1 MKSMREM
8 INLMEGVVAIPG
20 LKEGGPKPYEIPA
33 YKRKE
38 QGQKPLTPKDVQD
51 QEKEGKLSDRENLK
65 KAGKELE
72 EDEELDEKSKSEKQA
87 RFMAACAHGADYASC
102 PDDKVSKE
110 FNKADTGTKQLSNAM
125 KESHVSQGQMSNP
138 GVARDIL
145 AMENDI
151 ADIGFGESDDY
162 TDWTMK
168 QGEMGSAAKG
178 LDPTADNPNIERAI
192 EMYQNYTSSFVDPQ
206 EAFDLVLRNFDEEGL
221 DAAEID
227 EIAAAI
233 SKLQYGDPHEDDPD
247 YTDWSM
253 RQGEMGLEELAGDP
267 FGGEG
272 GGDDDH
278 YNMNRYYDNCVDFF
292 GMFEQDDFDRY
303 EGEDEDYGVPGK
315 EVRGYMTDNDGK
327 EFLAMKFMF
336 DGKTSSNGN
345 PSGWGWYDDSPV
357 SGISP
362 MEEDLQNGYNDQYY
376 ASGNDY
382 FPNGADGPVVR
393 SVGPSGARHG
403 DNPEQKY
410 MKTEIEEVH
419 KELVYGYRSFLKE
432 AKSKLPDYNRY
443 GHYGAAG
450 SAIDSDQ
457 HKQWAKEEA
466 RLKKKREADAA
477 KAKTKKK
484 IK

>member
-20 LKEGGPKPYEIPA
+20 LNEGGPKPYEIPA

-38 QGQKPLTPKDVQD
+38 QGKAPLTPKDVQD

-87 RFMAACAHGADYASC
+87 RFMAACAHGANYASC
-102 PDDKVSKE
+102 PSDKVSKE
-110 FNKADTGTKQLSNAM
+110 FNKADKGTKQLSSAM
-125 KESHVSQGQMSNP
+125 KHNEDVEMEESHVSKGQMSNP
-138 GVARDIL
+138 APAVDIL
-145 AMENDI
+145 GMEEGMYDP
-151 ADIGFGESDDY
+151 GFEESGDY
-162 TDWTMK
+162 TDWSMR

-192 EMYQNYTSSFVDPQ
+192 EMYRNYTDSFVDPQ

-221 DAAEID
+221 DAQEID
-227 EIAAAI
+227 EIAAELA
-233 SKLQYGDPHEDDPD
+233 KLEYGDPREDDPD

-253 RQGEMGLEELAGDP
+253 RQGEMGLEE
-267 FGGEG
+267 
-272 GGDDDH
+272 
-278 YNMNRYYDNCVDFF
+278 
-292 GMFEQDDFDRY
+292 
-303 EGEDEDYGVPGK
+303 
-315 EVRGYMTDNDGK
+315 
-327 EFLAMKFMF
+327 
-336 DGKTSSNGN
+336 
-345 PSGWGWYDDSPV
+345 DDSIDSEEETEETV
-357 SGISP
+357 
-362 MEEDLQNGYNDQYY
+362 EEDLQNGYDDQHY
-376 ASGNDY
+376 ADGQDY

-432 AKSKLPDYNRY
+432 S
-443 GHYGAAG
+443 
-450 SAIDSDQ
+450 
-457 HKQWAKEEA
+457 
-466 RLKKKREADAA
+466 
-477 KAKTKKK
+477 TKKK
-484 IK
+484 IN